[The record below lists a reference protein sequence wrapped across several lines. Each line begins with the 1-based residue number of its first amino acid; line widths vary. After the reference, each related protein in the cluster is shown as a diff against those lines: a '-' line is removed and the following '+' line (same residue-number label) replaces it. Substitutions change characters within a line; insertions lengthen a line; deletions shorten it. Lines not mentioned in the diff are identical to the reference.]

1 MTKMER
7 LTIDLPAETIADV
20 ERAIKSGL
28 YGSASE
34 VLQAGVDALHIG
46 DDTPHEGPEFERWL
60 RMEVVPTYE
69 RMKAGTE
76 RMIPIDEVR
85 AEVQR
90 CRAERD
96 RQA

>member
-7 LTIDLPAETIADV
+7 LTIDLPAATIADV
-20 ERAIKSGL
+20 ERAIKSGR

-34 VLQAGVDALHIG
+34 VLQAGIDALHL
-46 DDTPHEGPEFERWL
+46 DDEMPHEGPEFENWL
-60 RMEVVPTYE
+60 MTEVVPTYD

-76 RMIPIDEVR
+76 RMIPIDEVY
-85 AEVQR
+85 AELKR
-90 CRAERD
+90 RRDERD